1 MYAMKS
7 WKADR
12 RLIALLSLLLFAVPA
27 AAKVVVDFNPDQE
40 FSKYKT
46 FAFIGGVEKLV
57 ALQLNPDLINNRV
70 HRAVTREL
78 VAKGLREVLS
88 NENPDLV
95 VRYWVIS
102 DTTLNVSTNV
112 NWGPYGPYIGSY
124 WGYLYTSV
132 NATSTRTGSL
142 QIDLIDTQK
151 KDLAWRLYLIRKITN
166 SDKIWK
172 QADSEIIK
180 GFQNYPP
187 SPKEIEEKKKE
198 RQEHKPTGE

>member
-1 MYAMKS
+1 MHAVKS
-7 WKADR
+7 WKVNR
-12 RLIALLSLLLFAVPA
+12 QLLALLSLLLFALPA
-27 AAKVVVDFNPDQE
+27 AAKVAVDFNPDQD

-46 FAFIGGVEKLV
+46 FAFIGGVEQLV
-57 ALQLNPDLINNRV
+57 SLQLNPDLINNRV

-78 VAKGLREVLS
+78 VAKGLREVQA

-102 DTTLNVSTNV
+102 DTKLNVSTNL

-166 SDKIWK
+166 SEKIWK
-172 QADSEIIK
+172 QADSDIVK
-180 GFQNYPP
+180 GFQSFPP
-187 SPKEIEEKKKE
+187 SAKDIESKKKE
-198 RQEHKPTGE
+198 RQEHKPAGE